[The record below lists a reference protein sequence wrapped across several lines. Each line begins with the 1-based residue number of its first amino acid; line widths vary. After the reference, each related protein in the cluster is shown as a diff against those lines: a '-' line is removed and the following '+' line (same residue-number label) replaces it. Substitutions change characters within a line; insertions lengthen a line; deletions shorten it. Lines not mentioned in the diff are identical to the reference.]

1 MKLSGKTAVITGG
14 SSGIGLATAK
24 LFVEEGAHVYITGRR
39 PAELDKAAAFI
50 GRNVSAVQ
58 GDVSNLEDLDRLYA
72 QIRAERG
79 GLDIIV
85 TSAAFVEPASLAE
98 VTPEHFDRTFGVNA
112 RGTFFAIQK
121 ALPLLR
127 DGSSIVLVSSIHH
140 MLGAPTFTTYAAT
153 KAAVRSFARTWAATL
168 KDRGIRVNSVSPGAT
183 ETPMLGGLQDKAA
196 VLANADL
203 ERAIPL
209 GRVGKPEELAR
220 AVLFL
225 ASGDGSFTTGADLVA
240 DGGASQL

>member
-39 PAELDKAAAFI
+39 LAELD
-50 GRNVSAVQ
+50 
-58 GDVSNLEDLDRLYA
+58 
-72 QIRAERG
+72 
-79 GLDIIV
+79 
-85 TSAAFVEPASLAE
+85 
-98 VTPEHFDRTFGVNA
+98 
-112 RGTFFAIQK
+112 
-121 ALPLLR
+121 
-127 DGSSIVLVSSIHH
+127 
-140 MLGAPTFTTYAAT
+140 

-168 KDRGIRVNSVSPGAT
+168 KDRGIRVNTVSPGAT

-209 GRVGKPEELAR
+209 GGVGKPKELAR